1 MQAVGRSWRWIGL
14 LAALMVV
21 LPAWGAPDAPTPWSE
36 TAQRTWAAAYA
47 SLNSADVREFPWAA
61 DPGSSR
67 QGESCEAVLY
77 YASNLASAYIA
88 DTEMCLQAA
97 ATRGAASAVNL
108 VYGNRETASARRER
122 LYVAEPPPPPLAIPI
137 VSEITG
143 ITRQGFRLPIVDNL
157 NPSTT
162 TYRVTLALAQSQDQ
176 PSPLPEL
183 GEGLSLGPR
192 ERVISSRVSESKC
205 RTFGGLQPGSK
216 YKFEVTAVGPEGA
229 ESAPVTWVFGRNPS
243 APITFV
249 SLQERTGPEN
259 SWARARIEAVAS
271 IYGVTSSARQW
282 MLSDLYVKGFRNEP
296 GYAGYLGPDFV
307 GVGYASPGSTA
318 MHEIMHGFWGHW
330 NFPQRC
336 DEVNLAL
343 FRQDF
348 VQFMLDFRRYERAGG
363 ANPLENWRLFY
374 NRFEG
379 PSRAYFE
386 ERGLWAAFEDGNFDE
401 IWTPRFWDVVFHTAE
416 TQIPHMVA
424 GKSSLVP
431 PSLRPYFSGFLLND
445 LAGHAILRADGSRCY
460 NPNINDNSFTWA
472 DEMYC
477 YTSLSPEDGYLWNT
491 AYDIAHLRNTA
502 PAEYKAADS
511 APRSKLPQSL
521 RSALRN
527 TDRQRLVD
535 FVNTLEEMSNTRSGG
550 ALWTKDPGFWGTYTR
565 DHLLRS
571 QFYLDELSSSIG
583 VEISDANLATV
594 KDVLRELNRS
604 LSCARNLLPQGT
616 NPSPDNL
623 RAFIK
628 TGSYLSDLKRDFVTN
643 KAGLTALQR
652 TAFSEMIDIYETEG
666 HFVCYD
672 WASSV

>member
-1 MQAVGRSWRWIGL
+1 
-14 LAALMVV
+14 
-21 LPAWGAPDAPTPWSE
+21 
-36 TAQRTWAAAYA
+36 
-47 SLNSADVREFPWAA
+47 
-61 DPGSSR
+61 
-67 QGESCEAVLY
+67 
-77 YASNLASAYIA
+77 
-88 DTEMCLQAA
+88 
-97 ATRGAASAVNL
+97 
-108 VYGNRETASARRER
+108 
-122 LYVAEPPPPPLAIPI
+122 
-137 VSEITG
+137 
-143 ITRQGFRLPIVDNL
+143 
-157 NPSTT
+157 
-162 TYRVTLALAQSQDQ
+162 
-176 PSPLPEL
+176 
-183 GEGLSLGPR
+183 
-192 ERVISSRVSESKC
+192 
-205 RTFGGLQPGSK
+205 
-216 YKFEVTAVGPEGA
+216 
-229 ESAPVTWVFGRNPS
+229 
-243 APITFV
+243 
-249 SLQERTGPEN
+249 
-259 SWARARIEAVAS
+259 
-271 IYGVTSSARQW
+271 
-282 MLSDLYVKGFRNEP
+282 
-296 GYAGYLGPDFV
+296 
-307 GVGYASPGSTA
+307 
-318 MHEIMHGFWGHW
+318 
-330 NFPQRC
+330 
-336 DEVNLAL
+336 
-343 FRQDF
+343 
-348 VQFMLDFRRYERAGG
+348 
-363 ANPLENWRLFY
+363 
-374 NRFEG
+374 
-379 PSRAYFE
+379 
-386 ERGLWAAFEDGNFDE
+386 
-401 IWTPRFWDVVFHTAE
+401 
-416 TQIPHMVA
+416 
-424 GKSSLVP
+424 
-431 PSLRPYFSGFLLND
+431 
-445 LAGHAILRADGSRCY
+445 
-460 NPNINDNSFTWA
+460 
-472 DEMYC
+472 MYC